1 MPENPFAFLA
11 AQPERR
17 RRRGGLAGVWDRN
30 KGVIQPIASGLAG
43 ALGGPAAGAAV
54 GGLMRGLDR
63 PGRGGVGLDVGNAAQ
78 GAVAG
83 YGAGS
88 LGEMARG
95 GAARLLGRGAT
106 MRGPEAAAME
116 RARTGRATTRLSG
129 GREMV
134 PSAAGSTPLDAGAGI
149 GQEAAKSSESLNR
162 FVGGGRLGRG
172 LRAVGQFVKQ
182 NPEAVGAGLQVA
194 SGIIGSQAERRMQD
208 ERLREERRR
217 AENLGLFAAPLWFE
231 MQGGR

>member
-30 KGVIQPIASGLAG
+30 KGVIQPVASGLAG

-83 YGAGS
+83 YGAGM
-88 LGEMARG
+88 LG
-95 GAARLLGRGAT
+95 GAARRGLGQ
-106 MRGPEAAAME
+106 MM
-116 RARTGRATTRLSG
+116 GRAG
-129 GREMV
+129 AE
-134 PSAAGSTPLDAGAGI
+134 SAAGATPLDVGAGI
-149 GQEAAKSSESLNR
+149 EKEAAKSSKSLNR

-172 LRAVGQFVKQ
+172 LRAVVDFTRQ
-182 NPEAVGAGLQVA
+182 NPEAVGAGLQAGAAIV
-194 SGIIGSQAERRMQD
+194 GSQAERRMQD

-217 AENLGLFAAPLWFE
+217 AENLGMFAAPLWMQ